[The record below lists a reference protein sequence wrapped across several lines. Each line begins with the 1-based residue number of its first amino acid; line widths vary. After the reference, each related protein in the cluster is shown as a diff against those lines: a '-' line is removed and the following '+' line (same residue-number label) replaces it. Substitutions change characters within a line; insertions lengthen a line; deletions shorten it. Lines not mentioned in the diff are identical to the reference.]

1 MHSSSSAK
9 LVSISLSSPARS
21 QLCAVFSSVFSAA
34 LQDKE
39 SLRNLIKEQHHH
51 AVTAEISREL
61 NHGRNRGDKASAS
74 AILSLQTKLPSH
86 SVEDPFK
93 MAHVIMEE
101 CD

>member
-1 MHSSSSAK
+1 M
-9 LVSISLSSPARS
+9 
-21 QLCAVFSSVFSAA
+21 
-34 LQDKE
+34 QDKE
-39 SLRNLIKEQHHH
+39 SLRALIKEQQHH

-61 NHGRNRGDKASAS
+61 NHGRNRGDKQSTA

-93 MAHVIMEE
+93 MAHVVMEE